1 MQPEALLK
9 KPLEALDH
17 AWLTEWAA
25 HHATEAMRTGSFASL
40 AAPLRAA
47 LSDEAA
53 AAAVPCLNACRPE
66 AVPPGALV
74 RFVGMVQD
82 VHDPEFYVGA
92 YDEVLPDGSRRVRT
106 GKFRDELTLAPGGE
120 VRPREQ
126 STWCR
131 TPLVCVPVPGES
143 AWVSRGAAGAA
154 GAPPPA
160 PRAAAKKRGASDDGG
175 GDEAAAAAA
184 APAGEAMSVDD
195 GAKRAR
201 DGAAAAAAATAGA
214 DAPLR
219 CEPCGDGDAP
229 TGDAPPAEAADAWS
243 RAAAGAYLV
252 KVYDGDGGG
261 DDEPALRVNEVVEVW
276 GVLEL
281 GVAEPM
287 AAADAMDDNVC
298 IGVEGHADGLAA
310 LVAQER
316 ALRPPPSA
324 QPRLHCFVHR
334 KLERTS
340 HPLLP
345 PPGAAD
351 EALALSGARAQLAAI
366 RPALI
371 AALGASLGGDVV
383 AGELVLLAV
392 ISRVVGRHG
401 AAPLGKLHLNVS
413 GCPPPAAG
421 APWSP
426 AAVSV
431 VKVLSDVLPQCAAL
445 GLSPAKLNAARYVPS
460 KDVDANT
467 LRGGALQLPLG
478 ATLVLDEAQM
488 SEGKLDAAGIKNVR
502 ALADVL
508 ERQKLGY
515 DFTYFEVDFEADATL
530 VSLSTSPSMLPLGCE
545 VPLRLDAAAAAPPAE
560 LATGSWLAMAR
571 AYVGLAVRAQRLEV
585 PEEMTALLQD
595 DFVRSRQATP
605 SITAEDFA
613 RWLTTTRLLAASHLE
628 PAVRPEHYHAV
639 KALEM
644 QRLERRRAK
653 DVAL

>member
-1 MQPEALLK
+1 MQQEALLK

-82 VHDPEFYVGA
+82 VLDPEFYVGA

-120 VRPREQ
+120 APARTEHVVPHAARACPRPASR
-126 STWCR
+126 R
-131 TPLVCVPVPGES
+131 VL
-143 AWVSRGAAGAA
+143 RGAAGAA

-184 APAGEAMSVDD
+184 AAAGEAMSVDD
-195 GAKRAR
+195 GAKRAY
-201 DGAAAAAAATAGA
+201 DGAAAAAAATAERTRRRGA
-214 DAPLR
+214 SR
-219 CEPCGDGDAP
+219 GDGDAP

-310 LVAQER
+310 LVSQER

-334 KLERTS
+334 KLERE
-340 HPLLP
+340 P
-345 PPGAAD
+345 PAAAAGAAD
-351 EALALSGARAQLAAI
+351 EVAPGQARFRRHPPRSSPLAR
-366 RPALI
+366 
-371 AALGASLGGDVV
+371 GDV
-383 AGELVLLAV
+383 AGELVP
-392 ISRVVGRHG
+392 SR
-401 AAPLGKLHLNVS
+401 
-413 GCPPPAAG
+413 
-421 APWSP
+421 
-426 AAVSV
+426 
-431 VKVLSDVLPQCAAL
+431 
-445 GLSPAKLNAARYVPS
+445 
-460 KDVDANT
+460 
-467 LRGGALQLPLG
+467 
-478 ATLVLDEAQM
+478 
-488 SEGKLDAAGIKNVR
+488 
-502 ALADVL
+502 
-508 ERQKLGY
+508 
-515 DFTYFEVDFEADATL
+515 
-530 VSLSTSPSMLPLGCE
+530 
-545 VPLRLDAAAAAPPAE
+545 
-560 LATGSWLAMAR
+560 
-571 AYVGLAVRAQRLEV
+571 
-585 PEEMTALLQD
+585 
-595 DFVRSRQATP
+595 
-605 SITAEDFA
+605 
-613 RWLTTTRLLAASHLE
+613 
-628 PAVRPEHYHAV
+628 
-639 KALEM
+639 
-644 QRLERRRAK
+644 
-653 DVAL
+653 